1 VISKAV
7 IVAAG
12 LSSRLYPLTESTPKP
27 LLRIGDV
34 SILGRSTRLLAE
46 AGVQSV
52 GVVAGFRADLI
63 AEACS
68 GFAHVIANP
77 FFRACNNMGSLWMS
91 RDFVGDDPFIYL
103 HGDVVYDD
111 RLLLALSGS
120 ESAGSVM
127 DLLVD
132 FSETDDEAMKV
143 RTDSSGNLIESSKRI
158 SLDDASGE
166 WIGIAAIHQPQL
178 VFNAIERHL
187 MTEGLTDYDTAA
199 FTTIARD
206 GTVIRCIPTDGM
218 KWREIDDQADLESAR
233 DMFSA
238 RV

>member
-1 VISKAV
+1 MIKKAV

-27 LLRIGDV
+27 LLRIGDE
-34 SILGRSTRLLAE
+34 SILGRSLRLLAE
-46 AGVQSV
+46 AGVQSI
-52 GVVAGFRADLI
+52 GVVAGFKAELI
-63 AEACS
+63 AEVCAGS
-68 GFAHVIANP
+68 ADVIANP
-77 FFRACNNMGSLWMS
+77 FFRQCNNMGSLWMS

-103 HGDVVYDD
+103 HGDVVYDE
-111 RLLLALSGS
+111 RLLLPFSS
-120 ESAGSVM
+120 NESAASVM

-132 FSETDDEAMKV
+132 FKESDDEAMKV
-143 RTDSSGNLIESSKRI
+143 RTDAGSNLIESSKSI
-158 SLDDASGE
+158 ALDDASGE

-187 MTEGLTDYDTAA
+187 MTESLTDYDTAA

-206 GTVIRCIPTDGM
+206 GAVVRCIPTDGM
-218 KWREIDDQADLESAR
+218 KWREIDDTADLESAR

>member
-1 VISKAV
+1 MIRKAV

-27 LLRIGDV
+27 LLRIGDE
-34 SILGRSTRLLAE
+34 SLLGRSVRLLAE

-52 GVVAGFRADLI
+52 GVVAGFRAELI

-68 GFAHVIANP
+68 GLAEVIANP
-77 FFRACNNMGSLWMS
+77 FFRECNNMGSLWMS
-91 RDFVGDDPFIYL
+91 RAFVGDDPFIYL

-111 RLLLALSGS
+111 RLLQALSGDGS
-120 ESAGSVM
+120 GESVM

-143 RTDSSGNLIESSKRI
+143 RTDGSGNLIESSKSI
-158 SLDDASGE
+158 SADDASGE
-166 WIGIAAIHQPQL
+166 WIGIASIHQPQL
-178 VFNAIERHL
+178 VFNAIEQHL
-187 MTEGLTDYDTAA
+187 MTQSLTDYDTAA
-199 FTTIARD
+199 FTTMARD
-206 GTVIRCIPTDGM
+206 GTAIRCIPTEGM
-218 KWREIDDQADLESAR
+218 KWREIDDAADLESAR
-233 DMFSA
+233 EMFSV